1 MMFPA
6 LKMQDFMFANW
17 AHWANWAHELLGGVS
32 NQIIIEVRGVNR
44 VVYDI
49 SGKPP
54 VRIGW

>member
-6 LKMQDFMFANW
+6 LKMQDFMF
-17 AHWANWAHELLGGVS
+17 ANWAHELLGGVS
-32 NQIIIEVRGVNR
+32 NQIIIEVRGVSR